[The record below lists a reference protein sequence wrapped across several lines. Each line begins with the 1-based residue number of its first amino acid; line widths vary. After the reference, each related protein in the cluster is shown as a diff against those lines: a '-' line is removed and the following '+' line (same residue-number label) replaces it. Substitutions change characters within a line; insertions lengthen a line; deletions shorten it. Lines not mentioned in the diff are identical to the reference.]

1 MHLQGTQTGVMRTC
15 RERAGPILVAAIL
28 AIFAFQTLVVVHD
41 AKFGEEI
48 HKHDGKV
55 CVLSLVAH
63 NGDKAIAANAVVLT
77 VVVAIWRAGALVAQ
91 TERAA
96 IAVRAA
102 RPRGPPSF

>member
-1 MHLQGTQTGVMRTC
+1 MHLKGMQTGVMRTC
-15 RERAGPILVAAIL
+15 RERAGPVLIAAIL

-63 NGDKAIAANAVVLT
+63 NGDKAIAATAFVMT
-77 VVVAIWRAGALVAQ
+77 VIVAMWRAGAHVAQ

>member
-1 MHLQGTQTGVMRTC
+1 MKIC
-15 RERAGPILVAAIL
+15 RSRAGAALVAAVL
-28 AIFAFQTLVVVHD
+28 ALVAFQTLAAAHGAAYGV
-41 AKFGEEI
+41 EI

-63 NGDKAIAANAVVLT
+63 EGNKVLPASAFVLT
-77 VVVAIWRAGALVAQ
+77 FIVAVWRAGAVVAQ

-96 IAVRAA
+96 IAVCAA

>member
-1 MHLQGTQTGVMRTC
+1 MRAC
-15 RERAGPILVAAIL
+15 RAKAGPVLVAAIL

-55 CVLSLVAH
+55 CVLSLIAH
-63 NGDKAIAANAVVLT
+63 NGDKAVASTAFVLT
-77 VVVAIWRAGALVAQ
+77 VIVAVWRAGAQVAQ

-96 IAVRAA
+96 IAIRAA

>member
-1 MHLQGTQTGVMRTC
+1 MKIC
-15 RERAGPILVAAIL
+15 RSRAAAALVAAIFAL
-28 AIFAFQTLVVVHD
+28 VAFQTLAAAHD
-41 AKFGEEI
+41 AAYGVEI

-63 NGDKAIAANAVVLT
+63 EGSKIVPTSAFILT
-77 VVVAIWRAGALVAQ
+77 FVVAVWRAGAVVSQ

>member
-1 MHLQGTQTGVMRTC
+1 MKIC
-15 RERAGPILVAAIL
+15 RSRAGAVLIA
-28 AIFAFQTLVVVHD
+28 AIFALVAFQSLAAAHD
-41 AKFGEEI
+41 AAYGVEI

-63 NGDKAIAANAVVLT
+63 DGNKIMPVSAFVLT
-77 VVVAIWRAGALVAQ
+77 LVVAVWRAGAVAAQ